1 VDLNLKVVDAA
12 VEYYEK
18 NLKEEYS
25 YSGKV

>member
-18 NLKEEYS
+18 NLVQTGLLE
-25 YSGKV
+25 V